1 MEVHSSSLLSPNRA
15 PNDLAEER
23 RALSQQ
29 YSDTVSNANQ
39 QEPPVNSNGSSHQ
52 PLSKSENAHQTVE
65 QDPSDESMFIDAM
78 LTDLK
83 NL

>member
-29 YSDTVSNANQ
+29 YSDTVSNVQDQSQRHHSDGRSLRPLRSPAETS
-39 QEPPVNSNGSSHQ
+39 QEGQ
-52 PLSKSENAHQTVE
+52 SE
-65 QDPSDESMFIDAM
+65 
-78 LTDLK
+78 LTDEVVL
-83 NL
+83 LE